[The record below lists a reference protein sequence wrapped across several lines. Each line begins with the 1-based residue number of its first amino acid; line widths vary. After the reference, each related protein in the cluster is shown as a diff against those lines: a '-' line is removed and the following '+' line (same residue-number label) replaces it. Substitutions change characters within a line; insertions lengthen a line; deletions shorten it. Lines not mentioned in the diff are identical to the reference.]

1 MGEASGAEL
10 LHLFSAIYLS
20 AVLAASLPAHKQSE
34 QPQIQATAGVIPAN
48 TNALCSSGLSLVAGL
63 TTLPTCTS
71 KETYTTSLGEACSFP
86 PSCKRSRQPAKTS
99 PTKGFPQHLLQRWIL
114 AFSVNAATS
123 APSSLPPPR
132 VCLSPGLGTCHSGC
146 DTLPRKGLGRQQSK
160 KETDFP
166 TVTENPDATHNC
178 CAGHNRA
185 DLCCAG

>member
-1 MGEASGAEL
+1 MTAEFELAAVRMASSALLGPSSVWPQEWKALLARSALLDGCIMDPMGEASGAEL
-10 LHLFSAIYLS
+10 LHPFSAAFSAIYLS
-20 AVLAASLPAHKQSE
+20 ADLAASLPAHKQSE

-71 KETYTTSLGEACSFP
+71 KETYTTSPGEACSFP

-123 APSSLPPPR
+123 APCCLPP
-132 VCLSPGLGTCHSGC
+132 
-146 DTLPRKGLGRQQSK
+146 
-160 KETDFP
+160 
-166 TVTENPDATHNC
+166 
-178 CAGHNRA
+178 
-185 DLCCAG
+185 